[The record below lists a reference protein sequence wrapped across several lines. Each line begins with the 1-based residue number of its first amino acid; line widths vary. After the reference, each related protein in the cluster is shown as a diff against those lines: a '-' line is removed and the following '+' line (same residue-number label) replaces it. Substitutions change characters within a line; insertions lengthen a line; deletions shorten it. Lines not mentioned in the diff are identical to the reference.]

1 MGGKPKVKQTNFTPP
16 PVTPTGPSEADLA
29 FQTQLQQQL
38 KTQQDAYQQQLAGMN
53 DQFRSQQDNSSS
65 LLATLNQ
72 QLEAT
77 KQKAT
82 ADAELLKQ
90 ANAATAEQA
99 QLVDAQRGAT
109 QAKALDDMSNRRG
122 MLGLLRQR
130 VPTRRRSLLNPN
142 RGY

>member
-16 PVTPTGPSEADLA
+16 PVTPTGPSESDLA

-53 DQFRSQQDNSSS
+53 DQFRAQQDNSSS

-77 KQKAT
+77 
-82 ADAELLKQ
+82 
-90 ANAATAEQA
+90 
-99 QLVDAQRGAT
+99 
-109 QAKALDDMSNRRG
+109 
-122 MLGLLRQR
+122 
-130 VPTRRRSLLNPN
+130 
-142 RGY
+142 